1 MERSVKDT
9 ELSTNGVGIVLESRL
24 RVLPELADAEELV
37 VADLLSNVLDKLPNE
52 VSEKSSK
59 ARVSTPDH

>member
-37 VADLLSNVLDKLPNE
+37 VADLLSDVLDKLPDE

-59 ARVSTPDH
+59 AKVSVSGH